1 MSTSRP
7 AETRNASALLRDGLV
22 WDNHGCM
29 PVGRPHDTSFLPQ
42 LRRYRSAGV
51 DAVMLNVGFGDMGVE
66 EHLRTLADMRHWLK
80 ARPDEYVL
88 IGTADDVERA
98 RATGRLAVG
107 FDIEGANAIADQP
120 SLIETYYDLGVRWML
135 LAYNRNN
142 RVGGGCQDED
152 TGLTAYGREVIAEME
167 RVGMQVCC
175 SHTGYRTVRDVFEVV
190 TKPVIFSHS
199 NARAVHAHP
208 RNVPDDL
215 IRACAA
221 TGGVV
226 GLNGLSV
233 FLGPGEDLVET
244 FVRHV
249 EHVVSSSVPARR
261 PGARLRLRPAGA
273 GRDPRQ
279 DARDLPA
286 TRLRR
291 AAAVRRAGAAGA
303 GRRGPPLP
311 RLPDGGPR
319 GAPGRKPDEAGE
331 VGLEGSAPGRGSDGR
346 SADELSPVRGLRAV
360 FSDYVEAARAFSQP
374 ARLLVVSVFLVW
386 VARGIQ
392 GVLFN
397 LYLVEAGHQA
407 PFVGRALA
415 MTGAGIA
422 LAALPAGLFAERWGR
437 RRCLMLGLAA
447 EGIGL
452 LLRALVTDPGAI
464 LALSFLGGAGQS
476 LYQIAALPFLTEHSG
491 SRERT
496 HLFSVVFSAALLAG
510 V

>member
-1 MSTSRP
+1 VSAAAPSNEPM
-7 AETRNASALLRDGLV
+7 NAGALLRDGLV

-29 PVGRPHDTSFLPQ
+29 PVGRPNDTSFLPQ

-80 ARPDEYVL
+80 ARPAEYVL
-88 IGTADDVERA
+88 IDTADDVERA

-152 TGLTAYGREVIAEME
+152 TGLTAYGREVIVEME

-175 SHTGYRTVRDVFEVV
+175 SHTGYRTARDVFEVV

-249 EHVVSSSVPARR
+249 EHVVSLVGPEHVALGLDYVFDRQELDEILVKMR
-261 PGARLRLRPAGA
+261 ATFPPGLGYDEPLRFVEPEQLERVVEILLSRGFRTADLEALLGGNLLRL
-273 GRDPRQ
+273 
-279 DARDLPA
+279 AR
-286 TRLRR
+286 TVWKSSRS
-291 AAAVRRAGAAGA
+291 AAEAAGD
-303 GRRGPPLP
+303 PS
-311 RLPDGGPR
+311 
-319 GAPGRKPDEAGE
+319 K
-331 VGLEGSAPGRGSDGR
+331 
-346 SADELSPVRGLRAV
+346 SPA
-360 FSDYVEAARAFSQP
+360 Q
-374 ARLLVVSVFLVW
+374 
-386 VARGIQ
+386 
-392 GVLFN
+392 
-397 LYLVEAGHQA
+397 
-407 PFVGRALA
+407 
-415 MTGAGIA
+415 
-422 LAALPAGLFAERWGR
+422 
-437 RRCLMLGLAA
+437 
-447 EGIGL
+447 
-452 LLRALVTDPGAI
+452 
-464 LALSFLGGAGQS
+464 
-476 LYQIAALPFLTEHSG
+476 
-491 SRERT
+491 
-496 HLFSVVFSAALLAG
+496 
-510 V
+510 